1 MKTFR
6 AIVVIALII
15 YAVGQMKAC
24 GVDEMLENPGQQIE
38 NEVDKRVGLPEEIK
52 LP

>member
-6 AIVVIALII
+6 VLVVIALII

-24 GVDEMLENPGQQIE
+24 GVDEMMEDPGQRIE
-38 NEVDKRVGLPEEIK
+38 NEIEKKVG
-52 LP
+52 